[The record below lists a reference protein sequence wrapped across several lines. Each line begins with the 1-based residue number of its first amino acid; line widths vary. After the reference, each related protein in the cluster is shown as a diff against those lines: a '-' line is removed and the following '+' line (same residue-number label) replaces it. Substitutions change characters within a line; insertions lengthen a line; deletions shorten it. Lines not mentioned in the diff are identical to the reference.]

1 MLVHSVK
8 IHIRISLR
16 SLEISEIQ
24 ELRSIRL
31 SKMYKEAVV
40 PVKAETFSV
49 IAAKSSIGQCI
60 KTVLRRA
67 CVEKRLTIGLLP
79 AIQYL
84 SKNCNGALFC
94 LTAEAPPGDSATH
107 MQDVLLQAFCVENDI
122 HVIKVDCETK
132 LRRMLGYCSP
142 MDFSCVLVHYPY
154 TDPFT
159 DSQEIDLSTLS
170 EAERQLIDHCESDWG
185 YSQMPVIKLPEK

>member
-49 IAAKSSIGQCI
+49 IAAK
-60 KTVLRRA
+60 R
-67 CVEKRLTIGLLP
+67 
-79 AIQYL
+79 
-84 SKNCNGALFC
+84 
-94 LTAEAPPGDSATH
+94 
-107 MQDVLLQAFCVENDI
+107 
-122 HVIKVDCETK
+122 
-132 LRRMLGYCSP
+132 
-142 MDFSCVLVHYPY
+142 
-154 TDPFT
+154 
-159 DSQEIDLSTLS
+159 
-170 EAERQLIDHCESDWG
+170 
-185 YSQMPVIKLPEK
+185 